1 LPRFNKQAS
10 TCRTARAGEIT
21 NLPRIGILS
30 PSLTTADAVSNDVLG
45 MYDVLRR
52 QGNNVRLFSE
62 TRSLGNHQVFDVSGI
77 KRFLKGAD
85 DILIYHYSVGWSPV
99 LSLLRDLKCRKA
111 IKYHNVTPAKFFM
124 GFSISDQRL
133 CEDGREQLRHLAQS
147 QCDLYL
153 ADSTFNKNE
162 LLAEGAS
169 DSRSFVVP
177 PFHHIDR
184 LAAIAADEAVLG
196 KYSDGTANILT
207 VGRVMPNKGH
217 LTLIEVFAGYYYNC
231 NRNSRL
237 IIVGKGGEGSSPYS
251 KLLHKAVDSVGLKDA
266 VVFSGGVSD
275 EALKSYYLVA
285 DAFVMASEHEG
296 FCVPLVEAMS
306 MKLPITAFASTAIP
320 ETLGEAGLAWPER
333 DPFLI
338 AESIDLILRDNSVRA
353 ALALRGRQRYET
365 KFTNQIIESSFL
377 HALSCLQ

>member
-1 LPRFNKQAS
+1 L
-10 TCRTARAGEIT
+10 TCKTARAGET
-21 NLPRIGILS
+21 GELTTTLPRIGILS

-45 MYDVLRR
+45 MYHVLRR

-62 TRSLGNHQVFDVSGI
+62 TRSLGNYEVFDVAGI

-85 DILIYHYSVGWSPV
+85 DVLIYHYSVGWSPIF
-99 LSLLRDLKCRKA
+99 SLLRDLKCRKA

-124 GFSISDQRL
+124 GFSSSDQRL
-133 CEDGREQLRHLAQS
+133 CEDGREQLRHLAES
-147 QCDLYL
+147 QCDLFL

-184 LAAIAADEAVLG
+184 LATITADKAVLN
-196 KYSDGTANILT
+196 KYSDGTVNILT

-217 LTLIEVFAGYYYNC
+217 LTLIEIFASYYYNC

-237 IIVGKGGEGSSPYS
+237 IIVGKGGEGFSPYA
-251 KLLHKAVDSVGLKDA
+251 KLLHRAVGSVRLKDA

-275 EALKSYYLVA
+275 DALKAYYLVA

-320 ETLGEAGLAWPER
+320 ETLGDAGLAWSER

-338 AESIDLILRDNSVRA
+338 AESIDLILRENSVKT
-353 ALALRGRQRYET
+353 ALGLRGRQRYEAM
-365 KFTNQIIESSFL
+365 FTNRIIESSFL
-377 HALSCLQ
+377 DALSCLQ